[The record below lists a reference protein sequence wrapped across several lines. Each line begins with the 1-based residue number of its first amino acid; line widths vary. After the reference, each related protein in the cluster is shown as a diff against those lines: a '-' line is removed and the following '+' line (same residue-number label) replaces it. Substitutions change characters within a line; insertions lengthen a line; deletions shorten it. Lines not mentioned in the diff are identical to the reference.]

1 VIQGFVDQLN
11 VYLQG
16 AHLLAYPAVYLGG
29 VLVSFTPCTYPIL
42 PVVAAYCGAYSGAS
56 RRQSLMLSF
65 SYVLGMALT
74 YTLLGGIAALTGRL
88 FGSIQ
93 SSPWTYFFVANLFLF
108 MGLSMLDVFAFS
120 IAPPFAARW
129 MTGAGRKGMAGS
141 FFVGATSG
149 LVMGPC
155 TAPVFAVLMAYV
167 AAGQNLFHGMS
178 LLFVFSLGMGT
189 LPVLVGVFSGLLA
202 SLPRSGE
209 WMVKI
214 KKIFG
219 WVFIGLGEYFLIEA
233 GRLWF

>member
-1 VIQGFVDQLN
+1 MIEAFVNNLSA
-11 VYLQG
+11 YLQG
-16 AHLLAYPAVYLGG
+16 AWLLAYPAVYLGG
-29 VLVSFTPCTYPIL
+29 VLVSFTPCTYPVL
-42 PVVAAYCGAYSGAS
+42 PAVAAYCGAYGGAS

-65 SYVLGMALT
+65 FYVFGMAFT

-93 SSPWTYFFVANLFLF
+93 SSPWAYFFVANLFLF
-108 MGLSMLDVFAFS
+108 MGLSMLDVFSFS
-120 IAPPFAARW
+120 ITPAFAARR
-129 MTGAGRKGMAGS
+129 MTDPGRKGAAGS
-141 FFVGATSG
+141 FFVGAASG

-178 LLFVFSLGMGT
+178 LLFVFSLGVGT

-214 KKIFG
+214 KKLFG
-219 WVFIGLGEYFLIEA
+219 WVFIGIGEYFLIAA